1 MKLTIKMVANEN
13 TAKIKANFVP
23 RVNQLDSIQLDNEIS
38 NLLKQQVQNILQCL
52 PPGLL
57 SHLQPEINF
66 ILSSALW
73 NFSIRSSY
81 ATFGQQ
87 MLSIAYE
94 KDQLTQVK
102 QTLHYLLTIFLPY
115 AKETC
120 QFRWTNWT
128 RLQWLIQT
136 VENAL
141 VIFNLVN
148 FFKFLRT
155 GTRPSL
161 VDCILRINHRSLDG
175 AKRRNIG
182 YSYMTREL
190 VWAGF
195 MELLGFT
202 IPFINYHSLKRK
214 LRNMLRL
221 ESKHTSVE
229 RVALTADSRCAYC
242 NERVILP
249 HHMGCKHVFCYLC
262 LKGNQLAD
270 ADFQCNVCDYRSDTF
285 RKVTV

>member
-1 MKLTIKMVANEN
+1 MATANQNTGKM
-13 TAKIKANFVP
+13 KANFVP
-23 RVNQLDSIQLDNEIS
+23 RVNQLDSIQLDNEIT
-38 NLLKQQVQNILQCL
+38 NLLRQQIQNILQVL

-57 SHLQPEINF
+57 SHLQPEVNF
-66 ILSSALW
+66 LLNSALW
-73 NFSIRSSY
+73 IFSIRTCY

-94 KDQLTQVK
+94 KDQLPTRK
-102 QTLHYLLTIFLPY
+102 LALHYLLTTVLPY
-115 AKETC
+115 AKESSQYRLT
-120 QFRWTNWT
+120 RWSS
-128 RLQWLIQT
+128 LQKVVQL

-141 VIFNLVN
+141 VLFNLVN
-148 FFKFLRT
+148 FFKFLRS

-161 VDCILRINHRSLDG
+161 VDCLLGINHRSLDG

-202 IPFINYHSLKRK
+202 IPFVNYHALKRK

-221 ESKHTSVE
+221 ETTHRQAE
-229 RVALTADSRCAYC
+229 RVELNADTRCAYC
-242 NERVILP
+242 NERIILP
-249 HHMGCKHVFCYLC
+249 HHMGCRHVFCYLC

-270 ADFQCNVCDYRSDTF
+270 AGFQCNVCDFRSDTF
-285 RKVTV
+285 RKVVVL

>member
-1 MKLTIKMVANEN
+1 MMGTTNQN
-13 TAKIKANFVP
+13 TAKIKTNFVP
-23 RVNQLDSIQLDNEIS
+23 RVNQLDSIQLDNEIT
-38 NLLKQQVQNILQCL
+38 NLLRQQIQNVLQVL

-66 ILSSALW
+66 VLNSALW
-73 NFSIRSSY
+73 NFSIRTSY

-87 MLSIAYE
+87 MLSITYE
-94 KDQLTQVK
+94 KDQLPVEK
-102 QTLHYLLTIFLPY
+102 LAFHYFLTIALPY
-115 AKETC
+115 AKEIC
-120 QFRWTNWT
+120 QYRLTSWS
-128 RLQWLIQT
+128 RLQKLVLLT
-136 VENAL
+136 ENAL
-141 VIFNLVN
+141 VLFNLVN
-148 FFKFLRT
+148 FFKFLRS

-161 VDCILRINHRSLDG
+161 LDCLLRINHRSLDG

-195 MELLGFT
+195 MELLGIT
-202 IPFINYHSLKRK
+202 IPFVNYHALKRNI
-214 LRNMLRL
+214 RNLLRL
-221 ESKHTSVE
+221 ETPHRQDE
-229 RVALTADSRCAYC
+229 RVELNTETKCAYC

-270 ADFQCNVCDYRSDTF
+270 AGFQCNVCDFRSDTF
-285 RKVTV
+285 RKVVVL

>member
-1 MKLTIKMVANEN
+1 MKT
-13 TAKIKANFVP
+13 NFVP
-23 RVNQLDSIQLDNEIS
+23 RVNQLDSIQLDSEIQ
-38 NLLKQQVQNILQCL
+38 NLLRQQIQNILQCL

-66 ILSSALW
+66 VLNSALW
-73 NFSIRSSY
+73 NFSLPKSY

-94 KDQLTQVK
+94 KDQLPSAK
-102 QTLHYLLTIFLPY
+102 LGLHYLLTTLLPY
-115 AKETC
+115 IKESC
-120 QFRWTNWT
+120 QFRLTSWSL
-128 RLQWLIQT
+128 LQRVLSV

-141 VIFNLVN
+141 VLFNLLN
-148 FFKFLRT
+148 FFKFLKS
-155 GTRPSL
+155 GKQPSL
-161 VDCILRINHRSLDG
+161 VDCLLRINHRSLDG
-175 AKRRNIG
+175 AKRRTIG

-214 LRNMLRL
+214 LRNALRL
-221 ESKHTSVE
+221 DPYQQPVE
-229 RVALTADSRCAYC
+229 RVELTSESKCAYC

-249 HHMGCKHVFCYLC
+249 HHMGCSHVFCYYC

-270 ADFQCNVCDYRSDTF
+270 EGFECNVCDYRSDSF
-285 RKVTV
+285 KKVLVL